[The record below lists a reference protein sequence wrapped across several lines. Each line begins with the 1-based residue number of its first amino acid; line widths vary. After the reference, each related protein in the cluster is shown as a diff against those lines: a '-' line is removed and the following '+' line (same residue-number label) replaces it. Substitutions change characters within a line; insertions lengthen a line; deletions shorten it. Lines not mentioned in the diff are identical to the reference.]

1 MEQPYLAIYD
11 ITDAKRLNKVAN
23 ILQDYGVRIQK
34 SVFEL
39 WLSTTSRQIMEKRLR
54 AVMDEQ
60 KDGIKLFP
68 LCEACMDKKAAW
80 GTFPAGKRPPPGSF
94 SSLRYQSLPETSP
107 PAGDDALFAYQ
118 ICCPSREPCVTKGR
132 IVYYTEIIY
141 K

>member
-39 WLSTTSRQIMEKRLR
+39 RLSTASRQLMEKRLR

-60 KDGIKLFP
+60 KDGIKCFP
-68 LCEACMDKKAAW
+68 FVKPVWTKKAAW
-80 GTFPAGKRPPPGSF
+80 GTFPAGKRPHPGSF
-94 SSLRYQSLPETSP
+94 SSLRYQPLPETSP
-107 PAGDDALFAYQ
+107 PTTMPFPA
-118 ICCPSREPCVTKGR
+118 
-132 IVYYTEIIY
+132 
-141 K
+141 

>member
-39 WLSTTSRQIMEKRLR
+39 RLSTASRQLMEKRLR

-68 LCEACMDKKAAW
+68 LCEACVDKKS
-80 GTFPAGKRPPPGSF
+80 GLENF
-94 SSLRYQSLPETSP
+94 SGWEETSP
-107 PAGDDALFAYQ
+107 W
-118 ICCPSREPCVTKGR
+118 
-132 IVYYTEIIY
+132 IIL
-141 K
+141 